1 MPEAL
6 NLYVTLVAKPGHEEN
21 LAEALQS
28 LSRASLATGI
38 CTQFDVSRALDN
50 PAEFRLYESFLSP
63 EVYPEHVKT
72 EHAQHFL
79 NFVVPEYIDSRSV
92 VFLKKTT
99 FTT

>member
-6 NLYVTLVAKPGHEEN
+6 NLYVTLVAKPGCEED
-21 LAEALQS
+21 LADALQS
-28 LSRASLATGI
+28 LSRASLATEF

-63 EVYPEHVKT
+63 DAYPEHVKT
-72 EHAQHFL
+72 AHAQHFI
-79 NFVVPEYIDSRSV
+79 NFVLPEYIDSRSV